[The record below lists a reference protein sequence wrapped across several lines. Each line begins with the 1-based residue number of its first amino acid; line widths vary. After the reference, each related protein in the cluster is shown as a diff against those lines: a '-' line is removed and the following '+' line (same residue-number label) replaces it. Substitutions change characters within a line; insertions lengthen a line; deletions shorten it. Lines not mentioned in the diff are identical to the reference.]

1 MKARVI
7 VGAGNGD
14 TQPTVDAWLAETSG
28 VRRAILI
35 EGAFSALDVPAG
47 VPVTRLGAGCVCC
60 MGQVPLRVG
69 LTRLVRAQRPDVVLL
84 VLASGEHLARVR
96 ALLADGSL
104 GVRFEVN

>member
-1 MKARVI
+1 MKATVI
-7 VGAGNGD
+7 VGAGDGD
-14 TQPTVDAWLAETSG
+14 TQPSVDAWLAETSG
-28 VRRAILI
+28 ARPAILI
-35 EGAFSALDVPAG
+35 EGAFSALDAPPG

-69 LTRLVRAQRPDVVLL
+69 LTRMVRAQLPDVVLL

>member
-35 EGAFSALDVPAG
+35 EGAFSALDVLAG

>member
-1 MKARVI
+1 MKAAVI
-7 VGAGNGD
+7 VGTGD
-14 TQPTVDAWLAETSG
+14 VQRAVDAWLAATSG
-28 VRRAILI
+28 SRRAVLI
-35 EGAFSALDVPAG
+35 EGAFSALDVPPG

-69 LTRLVRAQRPDVVLL
+69 LTRMVRALRPDVVLL

-104 GVRFEVN
+104 GVRFELE

>member
-1 MKARVI
+1 MKAAVI
-7 VGAGNGD
+7 VGTGD
-14 TQPTVDAWLAETSG
+14 VQPAADVWLAATSG
-28 VRRAILI
+28 SRRAVLI
-35 EGAFSALDVPAG
+35 EGAFSALDVPPG

-69 LTRLVRAQRPDVVLL
+69 LTRMVRALRPDAVLL

-104 GVRFEVN
+104 GVRFELE

>member
-1 MKARVI
+1 MRAAVI
-7 VGAGNGD
+7 VGAGDAQGA
-14 TQPTVDAWLAETSG
+14 VDAWLAATSG
-28 VRRAILI
+28 SRRAVLI
-35 EGAFSALDVPAG
+35 EGVFSALDVPPG

-69 LTRLVRAQRPDVVLL
+69 LTRMVRALRPDMVLL

-104 GVRFEVN
+104 GVRFELE

>member
-1 MKARVI
+1 MRATVI
-7 VGAGNGD
+7 VGAGD
-14 TQPTVDAWLAETSG
+14 AQPAVDAWLAATSG
-28 VRRAILI
+28 SRRAVLI
-35 EGAFSALDVPAG
+35 EGAFSALDVPPG

-69 LTRLVRAQRPDVVLL
+69 LTRMVRALRPDVVLL

-104 GVRFEVN
+104 GVRFELE